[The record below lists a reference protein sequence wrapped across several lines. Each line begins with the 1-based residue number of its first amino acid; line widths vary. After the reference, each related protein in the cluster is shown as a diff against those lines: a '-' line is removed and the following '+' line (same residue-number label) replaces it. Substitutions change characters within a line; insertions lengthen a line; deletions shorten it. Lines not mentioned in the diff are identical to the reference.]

1 MVCTHS
7 KYVIDSYNNSRFIK
21 MTNIII
27 TADTPLS
34 ALFRR
39 TFHEELR
46 QVINTWR
53 PYLIN
58 DDKTKDAL
66 ELCRFDFD
74 KKCLTARRVYWDL
87 VELIECG
94 ALRPSLQTL
103 ADYLFDHSN
112 LSRTAS
118 TLYQLLALA
127 RREWERI
134 ENR

>member
-1 MVCTHS
+1 MIKNMVL
-7 KYVIDSYNNSRFIK
+7 
-21 MTNIII
+21 

-34 ALFRR
+34 DLFRR

-46 QVINTWR
+46 QV
-53 PYLIN
+53 N

-74 KKCLTARRVYWDL
+74 KKHLTAKRVYWDL
-87 VELIECG
+87 VALVEHG
-94 ALRPSLQTL
+94 ALRPSLQML
-103 ADYLFDHSN
+103 ADYLFLHSN

-127 RREWERI
+127 RREWEQL
-134 ENR
+134 EK

>member
-1 MVCTHS
+1 
-7 KYVIDSYNNSRFIK
+7 
-21 MTNIII
+21 MTNIIL

-66 ELCRFDFD
+66 ELCRLCDD
-74 KKCLTARRVYWDL
+74 VTRRTTGL
-87 VELIECG
+87 EG
-94 ALRPSLQTL
+94 RR
-103 ADYLFDHSN
+103 LF
-112 LSRTAS
+112 A
-118 TLYQLLALA
+118 
-127 RREWERI
+127 
-134 ENR
+134 

>member
-1 MVCTHS
+1 M
-7 KYVIDSYNNSRFIK
+7 IK
-21 MTNIII
+21 DIVL

-34 ALFRR
+34 GLFRR

-46 QVINTWR
+46 QVINAWR
-53 PYLIN
+53 PFLIN

-74 KKCLTARRVYWDL
+74 KKHLTAKRVYWDL
-87 VELIECG
+87 VALIEHG
-94 ALRPSLQTL
+94 ALRPSLQML
-103 ADYLFDHSN
+103 ADYLFLHSN

-127 RREWERI
+127 RREWEQL
-134 ENR
+134 EK

>member
-1 MVCTHS
+1 
-7 KYVIDSYNNSRFIK
+7 
-21 MTNIII
+21 MTNIIL

-66 ELCRFDFD
+66 ELCRFDID
-74 KKCLTARRVYWDL
+74 KKNLTARRVYWDL

-127 RREWERI
+127 RREWEQL

>member
-1 MVCTHS
+1 
-7 KYVIDSYNNSRFIK
+7 
-21 MTNIII
+21 MTNIIL

-66 ELCRFDFD
+66 ELCRLCDD
-74 KKCLTARRVYWDL
+74 VARRTTGL
-87 VELIECG
+87 EG
-94 ALRPSLQTL
+94 RR
-103 ADYLFDHSN
+103 LF
-112 LSRTAS
+112 A
-118 TLYQLLALA
+118 
-127 RREWERI
+127 
-134 ENR
+134 

>member
-1 MVCTHS
+1 
-7 KYVIDSYNNSRFIK
+7 
-21 MTNIII
+21 MTNIIL

-66 ELCRFDFD
+66 ELCRLCDD
-74 KKCLTARRVYWDL
+74 VTRHTTGLEGRR
-87 VELIECG
+87 
-94 ALRPSLQTL
+94 
-103 ADYLFDHSN
+103 LF
-112 LSRTAS
+112 A
-118 TLYQLLALA
+118 
-127 RREWERI
+127 
-134 ENR
+134 